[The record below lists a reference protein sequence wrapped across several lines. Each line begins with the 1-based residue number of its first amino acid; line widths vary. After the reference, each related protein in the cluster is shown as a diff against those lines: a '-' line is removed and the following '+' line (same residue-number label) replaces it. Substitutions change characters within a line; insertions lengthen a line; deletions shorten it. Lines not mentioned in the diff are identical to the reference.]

1 MIFIYKDK
9 SKSEVYDLDTTQKFP
24 CAFEEYVDKGIRSD
38 GPLKPNY
45 RRYEYIYMGCEARK
59 PVFWDLQATQ
69 AQTSLRIRAV

>member
-24 CAFEEYVDKGIRSD
+24 CAFEKYVDKGIRSD

-45 RRYEYIYMGCEARK
+45 RRYIY
-59 PVFWDLQATQ
+59 
-69 AQTSLRIRAV
+69 SLRSYTESGVWK

>member
-24 CAFEEYVDKGIRSD
+24 CAFEEYIDKGIRSD

-45 RRYEYIYMGCEARK
+45 RRYIHVVLIGI
-59 PVFWDLQATQ
+59 
-69 AQTSLRIRAV
+69 QTNNFD